1 MPSQSLSAREWLSI
15 AVVVKPGDIMS
26 KSDGETD
33 TDESET
39 ERLRAELQKL
49 TDDV

>member
-1 MPSQSLSAREWLSI
+1 MPSQSLSVREWLSM
-15 AVVVKPGDIMS
+15 AVVVKPEDIMS

-33 TDESET
+33 TDEAESK
-39 ERLRAELQKL
+39 RLRAELQKL

>member
-1 MPSQSLSAREWLSI
+1 
-15 AVVVKPGDIMS
+15 MS
-26 KSDGETD
+26 KSDWETD
-33 TDESET
+33 TDEAES

>member
-1 MPSQSLSAREWLSI
+1 MSI

-33 TDESET
+33 TDEADS

-49 TDDV
+49 TDDI